1 MPRLRYSQVSHL
13 TLLATALCAVSAI
26 HGHAQ
31 SVVRAAAKR
40 GNAAAAKTEL
50 KQDARLAQRIRAV
63 LDDPALVHAHFGISV
78 TRLDG
83 QRLYGL
89 DDAELFT
96 PASNAK
102 LPTTAAAFA
111 LLPVDRLTWTT
122 TLATAGSV
130 DANGQLHG
138 DLVLLGAGDPT
149 ISARSYPYGRKPEGK
164 NPEGATSAPATPPR
178 PLAALEELA
187 DQLVR
192 TGVRSIDGDIV
203 GDDTFFVD
211 ERYGTGWSW
220 DDLDWSYGAPI
231 SALTINDN
239 VVTLRLVPPGAAA
252 GTLAPAVSSAVSP
265 GSAIHGPAAQVP
277 TGQVSPSQASQWTP
291 DTPWYTLE
299 GSMTPA
305 LAGSHASPGLD
316 RALGS
321 RVIRVWG
328 TMPPEGFHASL
339 AIDDPAEY
347 AARSLMALLAARG
360 ITVSGTSHARHRF
373 STETGEYHELQAM
386 PEALIPSALTTV
398 AAPPEGRR
406 ILASH
411 ISVPMM
417 EDLTLTNKISQN
429 LHAELTER
437 LLGRILSSKSQ
448 PMPGQSSAELRGP
461 EPGSIAAGARVVR
474 QFLLTAGVWAD
485 DFFFYDGSGMSANDL
500 IAPRAYTTLLTYAA
514 KQSWGAAWKAT
525 FPVAGID
532 GTLSGRFKSSPLK
545 GKLFAKTGTLN
556 EVNALSGYLEAK
568 SGRTLAFSILVNG
581 HLPGSDAEIHA
592 MDRICEVIAVAE

>member
-1 MPRLRYSQVSHL
+1 MPRLHSCLPQISN
-13 TLLATALCAVSAI
+13 LLLPATVLCAVTGI
-26 HGHAQ
+26 PIHAQ
-31 SVVRAAAKR
+31 SALHVAAKR
-40 GNAAAAKTEL
+40 GNSAAAKTEL
-50 KQDARLAQRIRAV
+50 RQDARLAARIRAV
-63 LDDPALVHAHFGISV
+63 LDDQALAHAHFGISV

-83 QRLYGL
+83 RRLYGL

-111 LLPVDRLTWTT
+111 LLPVNTLTWTT
-122 TLATAGSV
+122 TLATVGTI

-149 ISARSYPYGRKPEGK
+149 MSGRTYPYGAKAASGEQPK
-164 NPEGATSAPATPPR
+164 
-178 PLAALEELA
+178 PLAALEDLA

-192 TGVRSIDGDIV
+192 AGIRSIDGDIV

-239 VVTLRLVPPGAAA
+239 VVTLRLAPPAAVVARPAVAGAQS
-252 GTLAPAVSSAVSP
+252 TAVSSTAS
-265 GSAIHGPAAQVP
+265 QV
-277 TGQVSPSQASQWTP
+277 SQWTP

-299 GSMTPA
+299 GSMTPVPT
-305 LAGSHASPGLD
+305 GSHAAPGLD

-328 TMPPEGFHASL
+328 TMPPEGFHAPL
-339 AIDDPAEY
+339 AIDDPAAY
-347 AARSLMALLAARG
+347 AARSLMAVLAARG

-373 STETGEYHELQAM
+373 STETREYHELQAM
-386 PEALIPSALTTV
+386 PESLIPSTLTTV

-411 ISVPMM
+411 ISVPMV
-417 EDLTLTNKISQN
+417 EDLTLTNKVSQN

-437 LLGRILSSKSQ
+437 LLGRIMIDTSQ
-448 PMPGQSSAELRGP
+448 VDTSHAGPESHGP

-474 QFLLTAGVWAD
+474 QFLLTAGVAAD

-525 FPVAGID
+525 FPIAGVD
-532 GTLSGRFKSSPLK
+532 GTLSGRFKASPLK

-556 EVNALSGYLEAK
+556 EVNALSGYLEVK

-592 MDRICEVIAVAE
+592 MDKICEVIAAAE